1 MKKKIPSNLGTWFI
15 FLFIGIALLAQL
27 IQNPKPTLVF
37 LAILGTIILL
47 YKFPPNWLISLTN
60 PGRKPKI
67 ASKAKK
73 RKKYPFRVIDG
84 NKKKSS

>member
-1 MKKKIPSNLGTWFI
+1 MNKLSVGAWFI
-15 FLFIGIALLAQL
+15 FSFIGIAFIAQL
-27 IQNPKPTLVF
+27 IQNPIPTLVF

-47 YKFPPNWLISLTN
+47 YKYPPHWLISMTN

-67 ASKAKK
+67 AAKGKK